1 MKQLKRRKLKIK
13 ILAIDGSPREEAQK
27 NKILFDNEVSNLNAL
42 PIMILIPSRWASGS
56 NSGMPVNFNLKW
68 EAISGPMAAVSV
80 SVTAVEAELVANSPN
95 RIP

>member
-1 MKQLKRRKLKIK
+1 
-13 ILAIDGSPREEAQK
+13 
-27 NKILFDNEVSNLNAL
+27 
-42 PIMILIPSRWASGS
+42 MILIPSRWASGS

-80 SVTAVEAELVANSPN
+80 SVAAVEAELVANSPN